1 MNITVDHW
9 DNEEIIRLPIE
20 ANEDNQSKKI
30 SYKIK
35 VRGKTEEIEKRER

>member
-1 MNITVDHW
+1 MKTNVTVDHR

-30 SYKIK
+30 Q
-35 VRGKTEEIEKRER
+35 